1 MARDRVKRRPN
12 YTWTG
17 PGRFRDDMDNQHRG
31 YKVAD
36 LKDAIERFV
45 RPTC

>member
-36 LKDAIERFV
+36 LKMPLSGSFV
-45 RPTC
+45 PTC

>member
-1 MARDRVKRRPN
+1 VNNR
-12 YTWTG
+12 
-17 PGRFRDDMDNQHRG
+17 HRG

-45 RPTC
+45 RPDMPSGQASQAVEAEVELYF